1 MQKQELTRLQNSC
14 AGIREQQGER
24 ELENLQSP
32 ISNLRSPPW
41 ISKRRNKLPLLELR
55 FRSRTPPSQER
66 QRPAAPLWQQCAVD
80 PPVPIPN
87 TEVKG
92 GSANDSAM

>member
-1 MQKQELTRLQNSC
+1 MSC
-14 AGIREQQGER
+14 SSTAKLLIVCRYQGVVPVVAR
-24 ELENLQSP
+24 A
-32 ISNLRSPPW
+32 
-41 ISKRRNKLPLLELR
+41 ELR
-55 FRSRTPPSQER
+55 I
-66 QRPAAPLWQQCAVD
+66 PLWGLEAQFWQQCAVD